1 MRIRLLG
8 KSRAVKAARLQKAGR
23 AAKPKAMAKAKQQ
36 PRERMAPPAAE
47 RGKRGI
53 LSRLLR
59 LALIIVC
66 IPLVLTVVYIV
77 VPPVS
82 TLMIYER
89 IVRGPIERDWVPLDR
104 MAPSLPAAAV
114 MSEDG
119 QFCRHRGVDW
129 VQLNKVIDDE
139 DGPQRGASTIAMQ
152 TVKNL
157 FLWNSRSYVR
167 KAFEIPLALYADAV
181 LGKRRVMEIYLN
193 IAEFGPGIFGAEAA
207 ARHYFGRPAAELGDL
222 QSALLIAALP
232 NPSARNPGK
241 PGPGMTALATRIL
254 GRARMAGGYID
265 CLSR

>member
-1 MRIRLLG
+1 
-8 KSRAVKAARLQKAGR
+8 
-23 AAKPKAMAKAKQQ
+23 
-36 PRERMAPPAAE
+36 MAPPAAE
-47 RGKRGI
+47 RRKRGI
-53 LSRLLR
+53 LGRLLW
-59 LALIIVC
+59 LALIVAC
-66 IPLVLTVVYIV
+66 IPLVLTVVYTV

-89 IVRGPIERDWVPLDR
+89 IVHGPIQRQWVPLGA

-119 QFCRHRGVDW
+119 QFCRHHGVDW
-129 VQLNKVIDDE
+129 AELNKVIDDE

-157 FLWNSRSYVR
+157 FLWNSRSYIR

-207 ARHYFGRPAAELGDL
+207 ARHYFGKSAAELGDL
-222 QSALLIAALP
+222 QAALLVATLP
-232 NPSARNPGK
+232 DPSARNPGK
-241 PGPGMTALATRIL
+241 PSRRLMALATRIL

-265 CLSR
+265 CLSG